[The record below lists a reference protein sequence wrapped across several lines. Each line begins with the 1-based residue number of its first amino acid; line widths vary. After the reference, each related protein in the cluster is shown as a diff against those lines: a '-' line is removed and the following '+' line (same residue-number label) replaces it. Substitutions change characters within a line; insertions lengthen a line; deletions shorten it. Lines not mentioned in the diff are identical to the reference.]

1 MIQGTAAC
9 KALGAWQTLKMSSLS
24 SFYYS
29 QSPAVCLGMTG
40 DPRMLVML
48 GSFTQSTAP
57 PYPIRHPLAPG
68 TQVRRPPGRA
78 GKAPEG
84 T

>member
-1 MIQGTAAC
+1 
-9 KALGAWQTLKMSSLS
+9 
-24 SFYYS
+24 
-29 QSPAVCLGMTG
+29 
-40 DPRMLVML
+40 MLVML